1 MIPHAPLVA
10 TILPAAAGIIIY
22 VVQKYV
28 RKTAGWISTAV
39 SLSSVLLIMSMLSQV
54 VDNYNSKQ
62 SPLVFEYPWISAVDI
77 DFGFLIDMVSFPIGL
92 IIALVSTLSCLY
104 SIKYMEKEPNQ
115 ASYYANLLLFMT
127 GMIGVIFSINLI
139 QFYLFW
145 ELMLIPSYLLIA
157 QWGTS
162 RRRLTI
168 GFKYFIFTHM
178 GALFM
183 LLGIL
188 SIFSYTM
195 TFNLLELP
203 AKAAAIPPAMRAAVF
218 ILLLLGFFVKMAAFP
233 LHTWLPDAHSE
244 APTPISAMLSG
255 LMIKSGAYGIGRIL
269 LSILGDRMIQ
279 ASDYLLTLALITI
292 VYGGLMALA
301 QNDIKRL
308 LAYSSISQ
316 MGYIIFGFGTVST
329 LGIMGSLLHI
339 INHAICKS
347 LLFMCAGS
355 LIHQTGT
362 RSIRRM
368 SGLISKM
375 PITGVACLIGVFSL
389 TGTPPLNAFWS
400 EWMIFA
406 GGLASGKAVFTF
418 IGVASTVIT
427 AGYLLWF
434 AWRVFFGPVPK
445 AMADVEESSNS
456 LLIPMI
462 VLTLFC
468 IIFGIWPGLF
478 LTFVTPA
485 AEYLSSFLGIQ

>member
-1 MIPHAPLVA
+1 MIPHAPLLA
-10 TILPAAAGIIIY
+10 TVVPAASGIIIY
-22 VVQKYV
+22 VFQRHL
-28 RKTAGWISTAV
+28 RKTVGWISTAV
-39 SLSSVLLIMSMLSQV
+39 SLSSFLLMISTLGQV
-54 VDNYNSKQ
+54 VDEYNSKQ
-62 SPLVFEYPWISAVDI
+62 NPLVFEYPWISPVNI
-77 DFGFLIDMVSFPIGL
+77 NFGFLIDMVSFPIGL
-92 IIALVSTLSCLY
+92 IMALVSALSCLY
-104 SIKYMEKEPNQ
+104 SVKYMEKEPNQ
-115 ASYYANLLLFMT
+115 AGYYANLLLFMT
-127 GMIGVIFSINLI
+127 GMIGVVFSINLI

-162 RRRLTI
+162 RRRLGI

-188 SIFSYTM
+188 SIFSYTL

-203 AKAAAIPPAMRAAVF
+203 AKAAAIPPAMRATIF

-279 ASDYLLTLALITI
+279 ASDYLLTLAIITI

-301 QNDIKRL
+301 QDDIKRL

-316 MGYIIFGFGTVST
+316 MGYIIFGFATVST
-329 LGIMGSLLHI
+329 LGIMGSLSHI
-339 INHAICKS
+339 VNHAICKS

-355 LIHQTGT
+355 IIHQTGT

-406 GGLASGKAVFTF
+406 GGLASGKAAFTF

-434 AWRVFFGPVPK
+434 AWRVFFGPLRK
-445 AMADVEESSNS
+445 GMEGVEESSTS
-456 LLIPMI
+456 LLIPI
-462 VLTLFC
+462 VALTLLC
-468 IIFGIWPGLF
+468 VVLGIWPGLSLAF
-478 LTFVTPA
+478 ITPA
-485 AEYLSSFLGIQ
+485 AELLSSFLSIG

>member
-1 MIPHAPLVA
+1 M
-10 TILPAAAGIIIY
+10 PAAAGIIIY

-39 SLSSVLLIMSMLSQV
+39 SLSSVLLIMSTLSQV
-54 VDNYNSKQ
+54 VDRYNSKQ

-104 SIKYMEKEPNQ
+104 SIKYMEKESNQ

-203 AKAAAIPPAMRAAVF
+203 MKAAAIPPAMRATIF

-269 LSILGDRMIQ
+269 ISILGDRMIQ

-301 QNDIKRL
+301 QDDIKRL

-445 AMADVEESSNS
+445 AMADVEESSTS
-456 LLIPMI
+456 LLAPMI
-462 VLTLFC
+462 VLMLFC